1 MFQTAEDGVEIRCIH
16 PTSLSSTFK
25 GNPEVATSLRDAKM
39 ATILPPPG
47 TALFRQFTR
56 QSLATIERLKEEA
69 MNAPDAGAPEEEEPP
84 APNPDL
90 EAGKSLP
97 MIFGDPPSELL
108 STPLEDLDP
117 YYKTQKVSQ
126 RPHLRLLR
134 CLRVICWSNR
144 IPVCF
149 SDIRCR
155 HQRKHNLQVQR

>member
-1 MFQTAEDGVEIRCIH
+1 M
-16 PTSLSSTFK
+16 
-25 GNPEVATSLRDAKM
+25 ATSLRDAKM

-97 MIFGDPPSELL
+97 MIFGDPPSALL

-117 YYKTQKVSQ
+117 FYKTQKVSQ
-126 RPHLRLLR
+126 RPHLRLLH
-134 CLRVICWSNR
+134 CLRCHLLVKQNPFMTSA
-144 IPVCF
+144 VCF